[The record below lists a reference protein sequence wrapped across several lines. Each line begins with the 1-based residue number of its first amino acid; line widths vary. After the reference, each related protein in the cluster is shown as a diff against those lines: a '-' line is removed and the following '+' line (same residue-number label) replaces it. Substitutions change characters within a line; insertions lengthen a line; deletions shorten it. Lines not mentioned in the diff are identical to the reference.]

1 MPRDII
7 PFYEIADKSRG
18 KNHWRIIINQ
28 TEKNERIVTRFRGTK
43 REVKLEA
50 KRLYDERS
58 EFFIQKGDITL
69 KKYVDILSK
78 EKNILVNKNRIDPT
92 DSSRTYISFGPQS
105 YRAWSRDMR
114 RFLSVLGSVKLKQVD
129 QTHVDL
135 LWEFYIDQEYSSRS
149 IYRYLLHLKGV
160 LMRAVEDGKISVIP
174 KFPMEKDIKKG
185 RLVKP
190 DKSNRAKNTNS
201 KKGEV
206 GFGVGTIN
214 RQDEVSGYD
223 ELNRFL
229 QEIKKLDPD
238 YYEEGYEKLRK
249 DNNSYHKKLMGSSF
263 QTIVTPFYFHQQW
276 EENNFNYFE
285 QFKIYFQ
292 LLITWGFRPSE
303 GRALAWKH
311 IDLDQREFSIIET
324 VTKGLS
330 GDSDSFLKPHNKN
343 YHIREIPM
351 DESDYQM
358 LLNYHDWHSD
368 YIKHVVTNRS
378 LQEKDIWKGY
388 IAKVDKRYSSSFY
401 DKKAKMFRPRTKL
414 NPNVPPIESS
424 AEKDLLLFYDFN
436 GNFLNRLNLYTIKDI
451 IWNNIGKKRLPNGR
465 FPQLYSSSRRSFLT
479 NNATGDG
486 DFKNAMPVPLLMK
499 VVGHKNIK
507 TTMTYVNPD
516 KDTIREAQLKARKKI
531 N

>member
-292 LLITWGFRPSE
+292 LLMNEINQVLKLELT
-303 GRALAWKH
+303 KIH
-311 IDLDQREFSIIET
+311 IF
-324 VTKGLS
+324 
-330 GDSDSFLKPHNKN
+330 
-343 YHIREIPM
+343 
-351 DESDYQM
+351 
-358 LLNYHDWHSD
+358 
-368 YIKHVVTNRS
+368 
-378 LQEKDIWKGY
+378 
-388 IAKVDKRYSSSFY
+388 
-401 DKKAKMFRPRTKL
+401 
-414 NPNVPPIESS
+414 
-424 AEKDLLLFYDFN
+424 
-436 GNFLNRLNLYTIKDI
+436 
-451 IWNNIGKKRLPNGR
+451 
-465 FPQLYSSSRRSFLT
+465 
-479 NNATGDG
+479 
-486 DFKNAMPVPLLMK
+486 
-499 VVGHKNIK
+499 
-507 TTMTYVNPD
+507 
-516 KDTIREAQLKARKKI
+516 
-531 N
+531 